1 MKSKWLPVLFVVLAI
16 FVSSCKTPVETTSL
30 TEKLFVFEK
39 TACFGS
45 CPIYTLTFYTNGIVE
60 MDGKRFVD
68 KLGIHELALTKSEYK
83 SVVKSLED
91 LDFCNL
97 QPIYGQGIADLPST
111 VITYQCNGD
120 SKTVKAVMNY
130 PESILLFAMNIEGL
144 TKRPNWVSKGPNET
158 SY

>member
-1 MKSKWLPVLFVVLAI
+1 MKNKWLFALLTFIAI
-16 FVSSCKTPVETTSL
+16 LVGSCKTPVETTSL
-30 TEKLFVFEK
+30 SEKLFVFEK

-60 MDGKRFVD
+60 MNGKRFVD

-83 SVVKSLED
+83 SVVESLED

-97 QPIYGQGIADLPST
+97 QSVYGEGVADLPST
-111 VITYQCNGD
+111 VITYHCHGE

-130 PESILLFAMNIEGL
+130 PESILLFTMNIEGL